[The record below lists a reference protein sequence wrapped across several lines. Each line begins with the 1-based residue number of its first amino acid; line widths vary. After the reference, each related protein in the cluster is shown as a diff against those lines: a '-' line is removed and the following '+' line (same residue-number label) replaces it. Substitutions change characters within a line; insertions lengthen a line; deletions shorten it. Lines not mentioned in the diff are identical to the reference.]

1 MKRYILGTIAAA
13 AGCVLLLGTIRTE
26 LLQQSISEKILRF
39 HILANSDSGEDQAL
53 KLKVRDAVG
62 TYLAEALAE
71 AASLEESIVI
81 VEERIA
87 GIEQVAAAVIE
98 EEGYQYSVDASLEN
112 CEFPEKTYG
121 EYTFPAGEYQALRLV
136 IGEGGGHNWWCVMY
150 PNICFSGSMYQV
162 DEESGE
168 KLQAELTNEEYA
180 AILHNGDYKV
190 RFGIL
195 KFMNRMLE

>member
-39 HILANSDSGEDQAL
+39 HILANSDSGKDQAL

-71 AASLEESIVI
+71 AASLEESTAI
-81 VEERIA
+81 VEERIT

>member
-71 AASLEESIVI
+71 AASLEESTAI
-81 VEERIA
+81 VEERIT
-87 GIEQVAAAVIE
+87 GIEQVATAVIE

>member
-71 AASLEESIVI
+71 AASLEESTAI
-81 VEERIA
+81 VEERIT

>member
-26 LLQQSISEKILRF
+26 LLQQGISEKILRF

-71 AASLEESIVI
+71 AASLEESTAI
-81 VEERIA
+81 VEERIT

-180 AILHNGDYKV
+180 AILHSGDYKV